1 MAGTSRRHPPT
12 PVIVIALLLVLGG
25 GLWWWTSHSGT
36 AGSQGLTASGEMEA
50 REYQVASALAGRVTK
65 VPVAEG
71 DAVTKGQELV
81 RLDRSAL
88 TLQREQA
95 EQGVLAAK
103 AAVTSAEED
112 GTDADVVAARAR
124 LAQARAAVKLAE
136 VQLGYASVT
145 APRDGVVE
153 SVLTNVGQNAAPGKT
168 LVTVIDPNEL
178 FVRVFV
184 PETEI
189 GNVTV
194 GQAATITTDSS
205 SDQYGGAVTHIASQ
219 AEFTPNNVQTREQRV
234 KLVYEVR
241 VKVPDDSGSLKA
253 GMPVEVSFAS
263 S

>member
-1 MAGTSRRHPPT
+1 MAGSRRHPPI
-12 PVIVIALLLVLGG
+12 PAIVIALVLVLGG
-25 GLWWWTSHSGT
+25 GLWWWTTHTDS
-36 AGSQGLTASGEMEA
+36 ADSQDLSASGEMEA

-65 VPVAEG
+65 VRVAEG
-71 DAVTKGQELV
+71 DTVTEGQELV

-88 TLQREQA
+88 TLQRQQA
-95 EQGVLAAK
+95 EQGVIAAK
-103 AAVTSAEED
+103 AALTNAKED

-124 LAQARAAVKLAE
+124 LAQARAAVELAD

-153 SVLTNVGQNAAPGKT
+153 SVLTNVGQNAAPGRT
-168 LVTVIDPNEL
+168 LVTVIDPNDL

-194 GQAATITTDSS
+194 GQAATVTTDSS
-205 SDQYGGAVTHIASQ
+205 SDQFAGTVTHIASQ
-219 AEFTPNNVQTREQRV
+219 AEFTPNNVQTKEQRV

-241 VKVPDDSGSLKA
+241 VRVPDDSGTLKS
-253 GMPVEVSFAS
+253 GMPVEVTFDQP
-263 S
+263 

>member
-12 PVIVIALLLVLGG
+12 PVIVIALLVVLGG

-65 VPVAEG
+65 VRVAEG
-71 DAVTKGQELV
+71 DVVTKGQELV

-95 EQGVLAAK
+95 EQGVVAAK
-103 AAVTSAEED
+103 AAVTSAEDD
-112 GTDADVVAARAR
+112 GTDAEVVAARAR

-145 APRDGVVE
+145 APRDGVVV
-153 SVLTNVGQNAAPGKT
+153 SVLTNAGQNAAPGKT
-168 LVTVIDPNEL
+168 LVTMIDPNDL

-189 GNVTV
+189 GDVTV

-205 SDQYGGAVTHIASQ
+205 SDLRRARHLHRLPGRVHAQQRRDQGAARQ
-219 AEFTPNNVQTREQRV
+219 ARLRGAGQ
-234 KLVYEVR
+234 
-241 VKVPDDSGSLKA
+241 VPDDSGSLKA
-253 GMPVEVSFAS
+253 GMPVDVTFAS